1 MKGSFCVG
9 RIARMLLE
17 PLIGFS
23 GNQEAGPV
31 RPGGFPFVPSRR
43 YLAYVVRKCQVRS
56 KLGFFYRRRRARTD
70 GVAANPQIVEK
81 PFEFD
86 AVEDSFAARHRL
98 AAFGARRH
106 VRAGV
111 FQSIEGS
118 RGRQPASGC
127 VESFCCNVELF
138 RSTFAP
144 NATKSL
150 HTRFSPGRLRK
161 SHRRRQNVAL
171 SIRVSH
177 RPGLAGDVTHDLRLG
192 KAPTVG
198 ILSRPSPSRTM
209 Q

>member
-1 MKGSFCVG
+1 MNFDIVKRALSIAGFYIEICGLGRPALSCNTWEVG
-9 RIARMLLE
+9 KDHSQRPSGGPAQFPPPAAALGISRPEAQSYRPPGRS
-17 PLIGFS
+17 PLPAAPGA
-23 GNQEAGPV
+23 EATAGYRAVSPLRETCIEEMGTRGP
-31 RPGGFPFVPSRR
+31 PGDSR
-43 YLAYVVRKCQVRS
+43 
-56 KLGFFYRRRRARTD
+56 
-70 GVAANPQIVEK
+70 
-81 PFEFD
+81 
-86 AVEDSFAARHRL
+86 H
-98 AAFGARRH
+98 
-106 VRAGV
+106 
-111 FQSIEGS
+111 
-118 RGRQPASGC
+118 